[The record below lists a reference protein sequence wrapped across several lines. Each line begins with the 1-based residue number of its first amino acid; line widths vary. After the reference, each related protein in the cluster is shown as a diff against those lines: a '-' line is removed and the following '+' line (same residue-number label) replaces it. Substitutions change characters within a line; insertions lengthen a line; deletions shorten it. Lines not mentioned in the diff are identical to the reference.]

1 MVRLA
6 DLLIFAAPLLVS
18 ALTLAWMHWF
28 PWKSDADILTRI
40 EAYTAGT
47 LVTVGVPVLAMLTA
61 AALGLRYGEL
71 FWACLLTTN
80 AAVSGLTVKAAY
92 WYDGKRAISHE
103 DVRNARKRY

>member
-6 DLLIFAAPLLVS
+6 DLLLFAAPLLIS

-28 PWKSDADILTRI
+28 PWKDDADLLTRI

-47 LVTVGVPVLAMLTA
+47 LVTVGVPVAAMLIA
-61 AALGLRYGEL
+61 AAVGLNQGEL
-71 FWACLLTTN
+71 FWATLLTVN
-80 AAVSGLTVKAAY
+80 ATVSGATVKLAY